1 MLGNFS
7 EVNSKGLY
15 LRSEKEE
22 ENCCLVFTSSIKR
35 ESRRFH
41 VVVVQQ
47 RQRNVPKSVMYVQ
60 SCCFA
65 NLNLTYC
72 FFVVLITV
80 PVVVA

>member
-7 EVNSKGLY
+7 GVNSKGLY
-15 LRSEKEE
+15 LRSEKEK

-35 ESRRFH
+35 ETRWFH

-47 RQRNVPKSVMYVQ
+47 RQRNVQKSVTHVQ
-60 SCCFA
+60 SCCFPY
-65 NLNLTYC
+65 LNLTYR
-72 FFVVLITV
+72 FFAVLVAV